1 MGTLIQYDRCPRKKR
16 KTPCEGGATWGEG
29 HVTMEAGP
37 EGCDREPRNA
47 KDREDRR
54 GEQGFFPDSQRD
66 RGPGGTLLWDVWAP
80 EL

>member
-1 MGTLIQYDRCPRKKR
+1 
-16 KTPCEGGATWGEG
+16 
-29 HVTMEAGP
+29 MEAGP